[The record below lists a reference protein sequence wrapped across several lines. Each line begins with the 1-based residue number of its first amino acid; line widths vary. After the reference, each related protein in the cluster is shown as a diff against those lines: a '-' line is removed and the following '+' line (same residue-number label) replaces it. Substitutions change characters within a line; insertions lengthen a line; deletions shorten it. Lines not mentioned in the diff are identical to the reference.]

1 MSTQIQFRRGTA
13 AAATSNNPTLAA
25 GEVGLE
31 TDTGKIKV
39 GDGTTAW
46 NSLPYLLDGLEPT
59 PLRGIKGSDQSIT
72 EQTTYEN
79 DAQLTVPVA
88 ANALYAVV
96 AQIDFTA
103 VGGVSGGNFRYYFD
117 GPAAGGAT
125 ARLSPNSGTPQVMKT
140 LDEVTTVIGESA
152 DRSLLIRGSLKT
164 GANAGDFGLMWS
176 QSLSS
181 TDPTIVRGTS
191 FLELRRLA

>member
-1 MSTQIQFRRGTA
+1 MSTQIQIRRGTA
-13 AAATSNNPTLAA
+13 AAATANNRTLAA

-31 TDTGKIKV
+31 TDTGKIKI
-39 GDGTTAW
+39 GDGSTAW
-46 NSLPYLLDGLEPT
+46 NSLPYLLDGLELT

-72 EQTTYEN
+72 EQTTYVD
-79 DAQLTVPVA
+79 DAQLTVPVV

-103 VGGVSGGNFRYYFD
+103 VGGVGGGNFRFYFN
-117 GPAAGGAT
+117 GPAAAS
-125 ARLSPNSGTPQVMKT
+125 ARLSPNSGTPQVMKA
-140 LDEVTTVIGESA
+140 LDEVTTVTGESA

-176 QSLSS
+176 QSVSS
-181 TDPTIVRGTS
+181 TDPTVVRGTS